1 MVIIMMMMVIIEM
14 QDSIVNAKRSSNSTR
29 KRSSSSSSSS
39 SSSTTTT
46 TTTTAILDEQILTT
60 TTDMDPDIKELLRT
74 RTIVSNHKDDDNS
87 NDDDD
92 DGGNE
97 HDENEDRQ
105 DLQSSSTTATTTTTT
120 TTTTTMKPKPSR
132 ASPFLTNIKLNNRNQ
147 SFNNSHSQSS
157 SKWAN
162 QSLESALISG
172 RNQSSIEST
181 TATTTSINVP
191 RKSKFKSTND
201 NQQQQQ
207 QQRQNKRIGQNHK
220 NQPQSTELVSK
231 EKVYKTPPMLKQ
243 IHDYL
248 IVVLLISVMFAMGC
262 SITWEQV
269 WGHVRKPI
277 GVIIGMISQFVL
289 LPACAYFLI
298 VVFQIDPLHA
308 TGLLILACSPGG
320 VTSNVF
326 AYFCEGD
333 LSLSVTMT
341 SFSTVVALVMMPFN
355 VWLYGRNLET
365 ETLVI
370 PYGKMTISLLS
381 LTTPVAIGMVV
392 NWKLPKM
399 APILTQIGSIAGFGI
414 IIVCQT
420 LEVFI
425 FPDIFN
431 DVPAVLYAAEF
442 LLPILGLALGFIAA
456 TLFRLPYAIRRTIA
470 IEAGIQNVGTAL
482 TIITLSFP
490 FEQLRKVWLF
500 PFLYAFSML
509 AICCIVAVIYQ
520 LQKRFTHK
528 TKSLDIMDHPKL
540 RKLQQQQ
547 LKLQQQQQQM
557 QLQYQNQIQ
566 QQQLGPYYPSSTV
579 SNVVNN
585 NITGYPGA
593 YGTTKV

>member
-1 MVIIMMMMVIIEM
+1 MTKSIQKSIIIIMMMMIEILAATNINTTIINTATTATTIKTITTDIDPDIKQLMRIRTIESDDDTDENI
-14 QDSIVNAKRSSNSTR
+14 QSLP
-29 KRSSSSSSSS
+29 SSSLSTIK
-39 SSSTTTT
+39 STTTT
-46 TTTTAILDEQILTT
+46 
-60 TTDMDPDIKELLRT
+60 
-74 RTIVSNHKDDDNS
+74 S
-87 NDDDD
+87 
-92 DGGNE
+92 
-97 HDENEDRQ
+97 
-105 DLQSSSTTATTTTTT
+105 T

-132 ASPFLTNIKLNNRNQ
+132 ASPFLTNLTRLNNRNQ
-147 SFNNSHSQSS
+147 SSTTSTSS

-162 QSLESALISG
+162 QSLESALNKD
-172 RNQSSIEST
+172 RNQSITST
-181 TATTTSINVP
+181 TTTVP
-191 RKSKFKSTND
+191 RKSKFKSTNNKRID
-201 NQQQQQ
+201 RNQSQQQQQ
-207 QQRQNKRIGQNHK
+207 E
-220 NQPQSTELVSK
+220 STEIVSK

-248 IVVLLISVMFAMGC
+248 IVVLLVSVMFAMGC

-298 VVFQIDPLHA
+298 VIFQIDPLHA

-341 SFSTVVALVMMPFN
+341 SFSTVVALIMMPFN

-370 PYGKMTISLLS
+370 PYGKMTISLLT
-381 LTTPVAIGMVV
+381 LTTPVAIGMLV
-392 NWKLPKM
+392 NWKLSKI
-399 APILTQIGSIAGFGI
+399 APILTRIGSIAGFGI

-442 LLPILGLALGFIAA
+442 LLPILGLTLGFFAA
-456 TLFRLPYAIRRTIA
+456 SLFRLSFAVRRTIA

-509 AICCIVAVIYQ
+509 AICCIVAVLYQ
-520 LQKRFTHK
+520 LQKRFTNK
-528 TKSLDIMDHPKL
+528 TKSLDIMDHPKI

-547 LKLQQQQQQM
+547 LKLQKQQQQIQ
-557 QLQYQNQIQ
+557 QQYQQQIQ
-566 QQQLGPYYPSSTV
+566 QQQLGYPAKTIDKNIPGSST
-579 SNVVNN
+579 SS
-585 NITGYPGA
+585 
-593 YGTTKV
+593 YGMTKV

>member
-1 MVIIMMMMVIIEM
+1 
-14 QDSIVNAKRSSNSTR
+14 
-29 KRSSSSSSSS
+29 
-39 SSSTTTT
+39 
-46 TTTTAILDEQILTT
+46 
-60 TTDMDPDIKELLRT
+60 
-74 RTIVSNHKDDDNS
+74 
-87 NDDDD
+87 
-92 DGGNE
+92 
-97 HDENEDRQ
+97 
-105 DLQSSSTTATTTTTT
+105 
-120 TTTTTMKPKPSR
+120 
-132 ASPFLTNIKLNNRNQ
+132 
-147 SFNNSHSQSS
+147 
-157 SKWAN
+157 
-162 QSLESALISG
+162 
-172 RNQSSIEST
+172 
-181 TATTTSINVP
+181 P
-191 RKSKFKSTND
+191 RKSKFKSTNNKRID
-201 NQQQQQ
+201 RNQSQQQQQ
-207 QQRQNKRIGQNHK
+207 E
-220 NQPQSTELVSK
+220 STEIVSK

-298 VVFQIDPLHA
+298 VIFQIDPLHA

-341 SFSTVVALVMMPFN
+341 SFSTVVALIMMPFN

-370 PYGKMTISLLS
+370 PYGKMTISLLT
-381 LTTPVAIGMVV
+381 LTTPVAIGMLV
-392 NWKLPKM
+392 NWKLSKI
-399 APILTQIGSIAGFGI
+399 APILTRIGSIAGFGI

-442 LLPILGLALGFIAA
+442 LLPILGLTLGFFAA
-456 TLFRLPYAIRRTIA
+456 SLFRLSFAVRRTIA

-509 AICCIVAVIYQ
+509 AICCIVAVLYQ
-520 LQKRFTHK
+520 LQKRFTNK
-528 TKSLDIMDHPKL
+528 TKSLDIMDHPKI

-547 LKLQQQQQQM
+547 LKLQKQQQQIQ
-557 QLQYQNQIQ
+557 QQYQQQIQ
-566 QQQLGPYYPSSTV
+566 QQQLGYPAKTIDKNIPGSST
-579 SNVVNN
+579 SS
-585 NITGYPGA
+585 
-593 YGTTKV
+593 YGMTKV

>member
-1 MVIIMMMMVIIEM
+1 MTKSIQKSIIIIMMMMMIEILAATNINTTIINTATTATIITTDIDPDIKQLMRIRTIESDDNTDDADENI
-14 QDSIVNAKRSSNSTR
+14 QSLP
-29 KRSSSSSSSS
+29 SSSLSTIK
-39 SSSTTTT
+39 STTTT
-46 TTTTAILDEQILTT
+46 
-60 TTDMDPDIKELLRT
+60 
-74 RTIVSNHKDDDNS
+74 S
-87 NDDDD
+87 
-92 DGGNE
+92 
-97 HDENEDRQ
+97 
-105 DLQSSSTTATTTTTT
+105 TT

-132 ASPFLTNIKLNNRNQ
+132 ASPFLTNLTRLNNRNQ
-147 SFNNSHSQSS
+147 STSTSTTS

-162 QSLESALISG
+162 QSLESALNKD
-172 RNQSSIEST
+172 RNQSITST
-181 TATTTSINVP
+181 TTTVP
-191 RKSKFKSTND
+191 RKSKFKSTNNKRID
-201 NQQQQQ
+201 RNQSQQQQQ
-207 QQRQNKRIGQNHK
+207 E
-220 NQPQSTELVSK
+220 STEIVSK

-298 VVFQIDPLHA
+298 VIFQIDPLHA

-341 SFSTVVALVMMPFN
+341 SFSTVVALIMMPFN

-370 PYGKMTISLLS
+370 PYGKMTISLLT
-381 LTTPVAIGMVV
+381 LTTPVAIGMLV
-392 NWKLPKM
+392 NWKLSKI
-399 APILTQIGSIAGFGI
+399 APILTRIGSIAGFGI

-442 LLPILGLALGFIAA
+442 LLPILGLTLGFFAA
-456 TLFRLPYAIRRTIA
+456 SLFRLSFAVRRTIA

-509 AICCIVAVIYQ
+509 AICCIVAVLYQ
-520 LQKRFTHK
+520 LQKRFTNK
-528 TKSLDIMDHPKL
+528 TKSLDIMDHPKI

-547 LKLQQQQQQM
+547 LKLQKQQQQIQ
-557 QLQYQNQIQ
+557 QQYQQQIQ
-566 QQQLGPYYPSSTV
+566 QQQLGYPTKTIDKNIPGSST
-579 SNVVNN
+579 SS
-585 NITGYPGA
+585 
-593 YGTTKV
+593 YGMTKV